1 MKKILRFLFK
11 KGLFLFL
18 FIILFVV
25 GFNFYVEN
33 RVKDLSYSSTTE
45 IPYNKVGIVLGTSK
59 YLSNSRINLYYKYR
73 IDAAVEL
80 YKSRK
85 IAFLLVSGDN
95 SSKYYDEPSIIKKDL
110 IERGVPENK
119 IFLDYAGFRTLDSMI
134 RSKEVFGQE
143 SITVIS
149 QKFHNERALF
159 IANYKN
165 INAIGF
171 NARDV
176 NIQYGFKTQ
185 MRESLARVK
194 MAMDLLFGKDAK
206 FLGEK
211 IEIK

>member
-1 MKKILRFLFK
+1 MKKILRFVFK

-33 RVKDLSYSSTTE
+33 RVKDLSYSSTTK

-80 YKSRK
+80 YKSGK

-95 SSKYYDEPSIIKKDL
+95 SSKYYDEPSTIKKDL

-194 MAMDLLFGKDAK
+194 MAIDLLFGKDAK